1 MDDQQ
6 VGVQARLMSKAL
18 RKLTGVLHKMNCT
31 IIFINQIRMKIG
43 TMGYGSPETT
53 TGGNALKF
61 YASVRIDVRKIAT
74 LKQGEN
80 QIGNRVKAKVVK
92 NKVAPPF
99 RQAEFDIMFGEGISK
114 EGELVDYGV
123 KLDIID
129 KSGAW
134 FSYEDVKL
142 GQGRENV
149 KQKFKDEP
157 ELAQKVEHEIKSA
170 MGVNGLMTM
179 SESDISEVDE

>member
-1 MDDQQ
+1 MNDQQ

-18 RKLTGVLHKMNCT
+18 RKLTGVLSKMNCT

-43 TMGYGSPETT
+43 MMGYGSPETT

-61 YASVRIDVRKIAT
+61 YASVRLDIRKIAT
-74 LKQGEN
+74 LKQGESV
-80 QIGNRVKAKVVK
+80 IGNRTRVKVVK

-134 FSYEDVKL
+134 FSYEDTKL

-157 ELAQKVEHEIKSA
+157 ELALEIENKIKSA
-170 MGVNGLMTM
+170 MGLDEVMVMDPAQIN
-179 SESDISEVDE
+179 EVDE

>member
-1 MDDQQ
+1 
-6 VGVQARLMSKAL
+6 MSKAL
-18 RKLTGVLHKMNCT
+18 RKLTGVISKMNCT
-31 IIFINQIRMKIG
+31 VIFINQLRMKIG
-43 TMGYGSPETT
+43 MMGYGSPETT

-61 YASVRIDVRKIAT
+61 YASVRIDVRRIAS

-80 QIGNRVKAKVVK
+80 VIGNRVKAKVIK

-129 KSGAW
+129 KAGAW
-134 FSYEDVKL
+134 FAYEDTKL

-157 ELAQKVEHEIKSA
+157 ELALEIENKIKVA
-170 MGVNGLMTM
+170 MGITNVMIMDTA
-179 SESDISEVDE
+179 SIADSDA